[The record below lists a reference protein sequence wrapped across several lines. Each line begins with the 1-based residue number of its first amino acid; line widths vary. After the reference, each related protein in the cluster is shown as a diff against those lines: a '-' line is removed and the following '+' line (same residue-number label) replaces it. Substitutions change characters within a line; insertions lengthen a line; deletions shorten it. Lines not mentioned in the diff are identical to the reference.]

1 MNDSNVGGYI
11 IAVALGSALGGVLRF
26 LVREYSA
33 YWLPLDFPLGTFIVN
48 VVGCALAG
56 FLFVYWQQV
65 TMSPVFKAAIMVG
78 VLGALTTFSTFSIET
93 LQLIQQQQ
101 LVKAAINIALNVT
114 ICMIAVFFGAWI
126 GGRIVQS

>member
-1 MNDSNVGGYI
+1 MNDSNVGVYI